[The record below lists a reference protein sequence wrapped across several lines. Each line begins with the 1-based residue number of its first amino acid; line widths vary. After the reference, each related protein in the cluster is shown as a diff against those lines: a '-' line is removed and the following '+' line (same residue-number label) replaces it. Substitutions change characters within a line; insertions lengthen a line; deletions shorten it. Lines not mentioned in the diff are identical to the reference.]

1 MPLDRDIASLF
12 DMWEAAGAIAE
23 FCRGKTYAEYLASRL
38 LRSAVERQIEIIG
51 EAARRVSAE
60 FKKNHPEIPWQPV
73 MVQRHII
80 AHNYDVDRDEKNW
93 RVVTIHAPN
102 LMALLQPLLP
112 PPPSD

>member
-1 MPLDRDIASLF
+1 
-12 DMWEAAGAIAE
+12 
-23 FCRGKTYAEYLASRL
+23 
-38 LRSAVERQIEIIG
+38 
-51 EAARRVSAE
+51 
-60 FKKNHPEIPWQPV
+60 